1 MSRELIGRIRG
12 EFIEMPALKLSLQ
25 QACRLWSLSATA
37 CREAL
42 DALRAEGFLFQ
53 TPSGAFIAFPSATR
67 MLKAESPSQ
76 RLRCPHCFHLNSVSG
91 SWKCGDQFSM
101 RRVPQACGRHR
112 RIGVIS
118 APAKDAPQPRRQ

>member
-12 EFIEMPALKLSLQ
+12 EFIEIPGLKLSFQ

-76 RLRCPHCFHLNSVSG
+76 RLRCPHCFHLNSVSVAAG
-91 SWKCGDQFSM
+91 NAAISFRC
-101 RRVPQACGRHR
+101 VACRKLVGG
-112 RIGVIS
+112 IAAS
-118 APAKDAPQPRRQ
+118 A

>member
-12 EFIEMPALKLSLQ
+12 EFIEIPGLKLSLQ
-25 QACRLWSLSATA
+25 QACRLWNLSASA

-42 DALRAEGFLFQ
+42 DALRAEGFLYQ

-76 RLRCPHCFHLNSVSG
+76 RLRCPHCFHLNSVSEAAG
-91 SWKCGDQFSM
+91 N
-101 RRVPQACGRHR
+101 A
-112 RIGVIS
+112 VIS
-118 APAKDAPQPRRQ
+118 FRCTACRKLVAGAVASA

>member
-12 EFIEMPALKLSLQ
+12 EFIEMPGLKLSFQ
-25 QACRLWSLSATA
+25 QACRLWNLSATA

-42 DALRAEGFLFQ
+42 DALRAEGFLYQ

-76 RLRCPHCFHLNSVSG
+76 RLRCPHCFHLNSVN
-91 SWKCGDQFSM
+91 
-101 RRVPQACGRHR
+101 VA
-112 RIGVIS
+112 
-118 APAKDAPQPRRQ
+118 ATDAPISFRCVACRKLVSSVIASA